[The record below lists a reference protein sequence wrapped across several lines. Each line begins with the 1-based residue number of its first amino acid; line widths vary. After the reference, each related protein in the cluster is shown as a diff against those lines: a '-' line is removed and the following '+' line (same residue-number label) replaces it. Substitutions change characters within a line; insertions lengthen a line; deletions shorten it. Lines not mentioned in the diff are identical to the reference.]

1 MNLLSWWVE
10 IDFMKNM
17 DKLGNCTN
25 ENLIEEIFGSV
36 SEFAR
41 QVEENGN
48 EFKFGSVQVTH
59 DEDKDIHTFWI
70 WFNGFVVKLDIIRR
84 FERRV

>member
-1 MNLLSWWVE
+1 
-10 IDFMKNM
+10 MKNM

-70 WFNGFVVKLDIIRR
+70 
-84 FERRV
+84 

>member
-1 MNLLSWWVE
+1 
-10 IDFMKNM
+10 MKNDVKFATFIATM
-17 DKLGNCTN
+17 DATMVVTMVETIDVMEDIK
-25 ENLIEEIFGSV
+25 IEEIFGSV

-70 WFNGFVVKLDIIRR
+70 
-84 FERRV
+84 